1 VWHYPDLFQLMGRCS
16 GRLPRPADAWIR
28 AADESVRPA
37 LFPAFESPADVPAS
51 RRQLKNVPQLPV
63 AEAVPGGNY
72 ATELQERSVK
82 RKLSAAIA
90 AAVPPAA
97 LAEIYLAAIA
107 LVPRKPRVPRP
118 LVASL
123 SAKHGVDPEMVT
135 TAILHAIE
143 QRGAFCAAKAPDAVA
158 RAQRAAVGGDC
169 YVKVCAFCS
178 SIRDRIGK
186 LKANKST
193 GEVIVHGSTASTVLD
208 PPPPED
214 EAGVPVRRLGG
225 EYQCANCRLYG
236 GICEVLATGVYFQTF
251 LRHVDRCPVTS
262 TICCACGRLS
272 APFALDGQLPICRA
286 CHKKRGARKR
296 QCACAVCRTRIHP
309 TAARVTGICKP
320 ALGFLRVPET
330 ATLCVK
336 CFKFADPSEQ
346 WDLEELRALRTQSS

>member
-1 VWHYPDLFQLMGRCS
+1 VYHYPDLFQLMGRCS
-16 GRLPRPADAWIR
+16 GRLPRPTDTWIR

-37 LFPAFESPADVPAS
+37 MFPAFESPTDVPAS

-63 AEAVPGGNY
+63 PEAVPGGNY
-72 ATELQERSVK
+72 ATELQERGVK
-82 RKLSAAIA
+82 RKLSASIA
-90 AAVPPAA
+90 AAVSPAA

-118 LVASL
+118 LVARL
-123 SAKHGVDPEMVT
+123 SAKHGVDADTVT
-135 TAILHAIE
+135 TAVLHAIE
-143 QRGAFCAAKAPDAVA
+143 QRGAFCAAKAPAAVA

-214 EAGVPVRRLGG
+214 EAGVPVRRLGN

-272 APFALDGQLPICRA
+272 APHALDGQLPICQA

-296 QCACAVCRTRIHP
+296 QSACAVCHTRIHP

-320 ALGFLRVPET
+320 ALGFLRVPQT
-330 ATLCVK
+330 ATLCIK
-336 CFKFADPSEQ
+336 CYRFADPSEQ

>member
-1 VWHYPDLFQLMGRCS
+1 MYHYPDLFQLMGRCS
-16 GRLPRPADAWIR
+16 GRLPRPTDTWIR

-37 LFPAFESPADVPAS
+37 MFPVFESPADVPAS

-63 AEAVPGGNY
+63 PEPAPGGNY
-72 ATELQERSVK
+72 ATELQERGVK
-82 RKLSAAIA
+82 RKLSASIA
-90 AAVPPAA
+90 AAVSPAA

-118 LVASL
+118 LVARL
-123 SAKHGVDPEMVT
+123 SAKHGVDADTVT

-143 QRGAFCAAKAPDAVA
+143 QRGAFCAAKAPAAVA

-236 GICEVLATGVYFQTF
+236 GMWVNTAALAPPNPSFDPS
-251 LRHVDRCPVTS
+251 LPCP
-262 TICCACGRLS
+262 R
-272 APFALDGQLPICRA
+272 QL
-286 CHKKRGARKR
+286 RGAGDRR
-296 QCACAVCRTRIHP
+296 VLSDVSP
-309 TAARVTGICKP
+309 ARRP
-320 ALGFLRVPET
+320 LSRYEHHLLRVRASFGP
-330 ATLCVK
+330 
-336 CFKFADPSEQ
+336 
-346 WDLEELRALRTQSS
+346 LRP